1 MNKFIKSDTNKDSQ
15 VLQMMNDITFCSDL
29 EESKVGVSNY
39 TKLPLSRLKSL
50 GIAFQ
55 PLSTAV
61 QTAINGAGGSGLYY
75 VNTGGKTMF
84 QMKGLTKYIGSL
96 KTSKGAVGGGQAE
109 MTPLA
114 CDPTMIFMAAALANI
129 DKKLDV
135 IKEMQQEMMN
145 FLVLK
150 EKSELK

>member
-1 MNKFIKSDTNKDSQ
+1 MDKNIKTDTNKDNQ

-50 GIAFQ
+50 GTAFQ

-75 VNTGGKTMF
+75 VNTDGKTMF
-84 QMKGLTKYIGSL
+84 QMKGSTKYFSALMTSEGS
-96 KTSKGAVGGGQAE
+96 VGGGQIE
-109 MTPLA
+109 MPSLA
-114 CDPTMIFMAAALANI
+114 CRA
-129 DKKLDV
+129 
-135 IKEMQQEMMN
+135 
-145 FLVLK
+145 
-150 EKSELK
+150 